1 MVSDKESYSNQTKL
15 IINLIMNFI
24 NLFSTR
30 LAQLVERL
38 PFKPVVVGSS
48 PTSSILALIVYRL
61 AQSSYKRLDWVQF
74 PVRAFF
80 ILYKIHIASIY

>member
-1 MVSDKESYSNQTKL
+1 MVSDKESYSIQTKDTT
-15 IINLIMNFI
+15 NLIMNFI

-48 PTSSILALIVYRL
+48 PTPSIHALIVYRL

-80 ILYKIHIASIY
+80 IAYNIYMP